1 MRWSRNGDAE
11 LEAVRDAEVQADIRA
26 GSVQSDYP
34 PEIELGVGALLPG
47 KGKSAR
53 FMSGSALG
61 ILIPKEGDI
70 RAQVKRRT
78 ERQADAGRSAIRQ
91 MSTAPRSVDGCIHFG
106 RQRDLETGPRKAERD
121 GQTSASTPIASADC
135 RAAGRQRHERLEG
148 DRAVRACETVDKA

>member
-1 MRWSRNGDAE
+1 MVDARKQACPRLSWRGKPLRVRGCWSMRWSRNGDAE

-61 ILIPKEGDI
+61 ILIPKDSDI
-70 RAQVKRRT
+70 SAQVKCRT

-91 MSTAPRSVDGCIHFG
+91 M
-106 RQRDLETGPRKAERD
+106 
-121 GQTSASTPIASADC
+121 
-135 RAAGRQRHERLEG
+135 
-148 DRAVRACETVDKA
+148 